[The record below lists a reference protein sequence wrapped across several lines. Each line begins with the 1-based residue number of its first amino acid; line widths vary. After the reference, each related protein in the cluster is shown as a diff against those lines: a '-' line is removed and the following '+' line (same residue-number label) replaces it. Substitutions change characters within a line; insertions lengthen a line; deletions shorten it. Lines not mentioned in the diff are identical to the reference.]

1 MSEFKPGLE
10 GVVAFETEIA
20 EPDRDG
26 GALRYRG
33 IDIEELVGTVPFE
46 KVWGVLVDEST
57 EPGLPAAEDYVAPD
71 LTGRTPSDLQTV
83 TSRLGAEW
91 GLGQLIDVSDGD
103 AKEDLRRLSAT
114 MISVCAQSA
123 RLADGHADRIASGV
137 VSAGETTAERFLL
150 EWRGAAEPAH
160 VRAIDTYWI
169 CTAEHGLNASTFTAR
184 IVASTGAD
192 CAAALS
198 SAVGALSGPL
208 HGGAP
213 ARVLPM
219 LDEAAAAPSVD
230 GYVKDLLDR
239 GERLM
244 GFGHRVYRAEDPTR
258 APPASNRAGARLAEV
273 RGRGGARAGGARR
286 AACAEARPCARNER
300 RVLVR
305 GRARR
310 RRGSAAARSRHVRVL
325 AHGRLVGAHPR
336 AEAPRQARA
345 SVGALRRARRAVAVR
360 GVMQLAEAATRA
372 EALARSAGSEREL
385 AMLRAD
391 WDDEIEAAA
400 RDADYRVRG
409 LAYRAIGQFRFR
421 QKLELLRRGLEDE
434 SAGARGSA
442 LIALRALSADHPGDV
457 NSFRPLL
464 NELAMRDPNDAVRR
478 LAILCLENGT
488 ADRGTIQ
495 LLDGIVG
502 DDETDR
508 DVRETARKVS
518 VALVRK
524 SRTK

>member
-1 MSEFKPGLE
+1 
-10 GVVAFETEIA
+10 
-20 EPDRDG
+20 
-26 GALRYRG
+26 
-33 IDIEELVGTVPFE
+33 
-46 KVWGVLVDEST
+46 
-57 EPGLPAAEDYVAPD
+57 
-71 LTGRTPSDLQTV
+71 
-83 TSRLGAEW
+83 
-91 GLGQLIDVSDGD
+91 
-103 AKEDLRRLSAT
+103 
-114 MISVCAQSA
+114 
-123 RLADGHADRIASGV
+123 
-137 VSAGETTAERFLL
+137 
-150 EWRGAAEPAH
+150 
-160 VRAIDTYWI
+160 
-169 CTAEHGLNASTFTAR
+169 
-184 IVASTGAD
+184 
-192 CAAALS
+192 
-198 SAVGALSGPL
+198 
-208 HGGAP
+208 
-213 ARVLPM
+213 
-219 LDEAAAAPSVD
+219 
-230 GYVKDLLDR
+230 
-239 GERLM
+239 
-244 GFGHRVYRAEDPTR
+244 
-258 APPASNRAGARLAEV
+258 
-273 RGRGGARAGGARR
+273 
-286 AACAEARPCARNER
+286 
-300 RVLVR
+300 
-305 GRARR
+305 
-310 RRGSAAARSRHVRVL
+310 
-325 AHGRLVGAHPR
+325 
-336 AEAPRQARA
+336 
-345 SVGALRRARRAVAVR
+345 
-360 GVMQLAEAATRA
+360 MQLAEAATRA